1 MRTRLIALTVSAVAL
16 FAARTADAQI
26 GIWLQRGV
34 NGFGGSAV
42 LGYVDEDVSLGVSGG
57 YSYQGWLDFGL
68 GVAFI
73 SHGTDF
79 VDGADVNAIAIS
91 PGVDYHPIKQSDN
104 LPFSLS
110 LGVSFSYTLFTAEEF
125 DAFGYELEGYSL
137 AANANLY
144 RFFKLGSNTGIIP
157 AAGIGYIYGELSD
170 NAGVSASS
178 DFLQVALGIYLAY
191 LDSSNRIWGL
201 VPAVQFPV
209 TGDNKVVSFSLALT
223 LVFSQ
228 PPPEPAE

>member
-1 MRTRLIALTVSAVAL
+1 MRARLIALTVSVVAL

-34 NGFGGSAV
+34 NGFGGSAL
-42 LGYVDEDVSLGVSGG
+42 LGYVDGDVSLGVSGG

-68 GVAFI
+68 GVTFI

-79 VDGADVNAIAIS
+79 VDGADVSAVAIS
-91 PGVDYHPIKQSDN
+91 PGIDYHPIKQSDN

-110 LGVSFSYTLFTAEEF
+110 LGVNFGYTLFAAEEF
-125 DAFGYELEGYSL
+125 DAAGYELEGYSIG
-137 AANANLY
+137 ANANLY
-144 RFFKLGSNTGIIP
+144 RFFKLGSNTGVIP
-157 AAGIGYIYGELSD
+157 AAGVGYVYGELSD
-170 NAGVSASS
+170 NAGLSASS
-178 DFLQVALGIYLAY
+178 DFAQIALGIYLAY

-201 VPAVQFPV
+201 VPAVQIPI
-209 TGDNKVVSFSLALT
+209 TGENTVVSYSLALT

-228 PPPEPAE
+228 PPPEVPE